1 MIKPRAVLDNS
12 KQMSTS
18 TYGFSAEQLEGLRVL
33 QQTTA
38 YRAEGLLAEEE
49 EQPAPASI
57 KRARMAERLGRAD
70 AAQLSQDERTIRF
83 LSAINRQ

>member
-1 MIKPRAVLDNS
+1 
-12 KQMSTS
+12 MSTS

-38 YRAEGLLAEEE
+38 YRAEGLSAGEE